1 MKFFDNIKSSL
12 KNFVT
17 LKDDDDYDDDE
28 NYGDDEYDDDDE
40 GIREEEA
47 YDDEPSQEE
56 VKYSYDAPA
65 SGFGSGSGSGF
76 TAPEYHKGTGGSAS
90 FSSAPSG
97 YSKNASANIYKMD
110 SVKTAKK
117 LKITLFVLEDTDDA
131 INVADCMLDKGIVT
145 LADMTKLPT
154 ESVRR
159 VLDFLD
165 GVKYACK
172 SKIEIIS
179 DKIYLIVPEAAE
191 LSGDFFGQVDRPS
204 FF

>member
-28 NYGDDEYDDDDE
+28 NYGDDDFDDDDYE
-40 GIREEEA
+40 
-47 YDDEPSQEE
+47 YDDEP
-56 VKYSYDAPA
+56 VKEKKKESEKVHYEIPSSPA
-65 SGFGSGSGSGF
+65 YNP
-76 TAPEYHKGTGGSAS
+76 PEYGKKTAEPAAAAYG
-90 FSSAPSG
+90 FKPLQ
-97 YSKNASANIYKMD
+97 KNTANLYKMD
-110 SVKTAKK
+110 SKPQSKK
-117 LKITLFVLEDTDDA
+117 LKVTLFVLEDMDDA
-131 INVADCMLDKGIVT
+131 RNVADCMIERGVVT

-165 GVKYACK
+165 GVKYVCK
-172 SKIEIIS
+172 SKIEVIAE
-179 DKIYLIVPEAAE
+179 KIYLIVPEAAE
-191 LSGDFFGQVDRPS
+191 LSGDFFGQVDKPS

>member
-1 MKFFDNIKSSL
+1 MKFFDNIKSSF

-17 LKDDDDYDDDE
+17 FKDDDDYDDDE
-28 NYGDDEYDDDDE
+28 NYGDDEYDDE
-40 GIREEEA
+40 EANEEEEA
-47 YDDEPSQEE
+47 YDDESSQEK
-56 VKYSYDAPA
+56 VKYNFEAPA
-65 SGFGSGSGSGF
+65 SDYGSGF
-76 TAPEYHKGTGGSAS
+76 TPPEYQKNTGNSS

-97 YSKNASANIYKMD
+97 AAKSSSGNIYKMD
-110 SVKTAKK
+110 SVKATRK
-117 LKITLFVLEDTDDA
+117 LKVTLFVLEDTDDA
-131 INVADCMLDKGIVT
+131 RNVADCMTDRGIVT

-165 GVKYACK
+165 GVKYVCK
-172 SKIEIIS
+172 SKIEIIA